1 MDRSF
6 HMLNRSQ
13 MVDKLPDG
21 SLALMFAGE
30 APRQSADQFYSYY
43 ANRSFVYMTG
53 LEKASAGFVLAI
65 EKQNGQA
72 KETLFLLPPDAHA
85 ERWNGRRVKPDE
97 AKAISGI
104 ENIAY
109 LEALPAF
116 MHAAL
121 SSGRISEVW
130 IDLYRL
136 NANEPDGPAHI
147 EAARIAKT
155 YPNLVIKDLCPVI
168 RKIRTIKKPCEIE
181 AMRKAAE
188 ITGAGIAAMMK
199 ASKPGMY
206 EYEYK
211 AEFDRELTRRG
222 VIEPGFPSIIAA
234 GENNFC
240 IHYYDYSG
248 QAKDGDM
255 VLNDVGAR
263 WDGVMNDVSRGW
275 PCNGVFTEKQRIL
288 YECAYKT
295 SEYMFSIIKPG
306 MPMADVDKTIH
317 AYCAQ
322 LLVEAGVLDK
332 VENERK
338 YMWHGGAHHVGWDVH
353 DIVDATGLIE
363 AGMVFC
369 VDVGIYVEEWGIGF
383 RLEDNCYVTE
393 DGCECLTRNIPRSI
407 EEIEAAMRG

>member
-1 MDRSF
+1 
-6 HMLNRSQ
+6 MLNRAQ
-13 MVDKLPDG
+13 MMEKLPEG
-21 SLALMFAGE
+21 SAALMFAGK
-30 APRQSADQFYSYY
+30 APCQSGDQFYSYY

-53 LEKASAGFVLAI
+53 LEKASAGFVLVL
-65 EKQNGQA
+65 EKIGGA
-72 KETLFLLPPDAHA
+72 VKETVFILPPDAHA
-85 ERWNGRRVKPDE
+85 ERWNGRRVQPDE
-97 AKAISGI
+97 ARNISGV

-109 LEALPAF
+109 LETLPTYLHTLF
-116 MHAAL
+116 
-121 SSGRISEVW
+121 SSGKIGEVW
-130 IDLYRL
+130 LDLYRL
-136 NANEPDGPAHI
+136 NPTEPDSPAHI
-147 EAARIAKT
+147 AAKKIAGA
-155 YPNLVIKDLCPVI
+155 YANLKIGDLCPII

-181 AMRKAAE
+181 AMRKSAE
-188 ITGAGIAAMMK
+188 ITGAGIRAMMQ

-211 AEFDRELTRRG
+211 AEYDRELTRRG
-222 VIEPGFPSIIAA
+222 VLEPGFPSIIAVGA
-234 GENNFC
+234 NNFC
-240 IHYYDYSG
+240 IHYYDYTG

-275 PCNGVFTEKQRIL
+275 PCNGVFSEKQRIL

-317 AYCAQ
+317 SYCAA

-353 DIVDATGLIE
+353 DVVDASGAIE

-383 RLEDNCYVTE
+383 RLEDNCLVTE

-407 EEIEAAMRG
+407 EEIEAAMRK